1 NSVPVDDA
9 STGYGPQLGRLNSGL
24 CQGKSVPLASN
35 HGMNE
40 RMSDVRVRFAPS
52 PTGALHIGG
61 LRTALYNYLFAR
73 RHGGAMVLRIE
84 DTDQARFVPGAE
96 AYIKESLAW
105 IGIRLDEGPDE
116 GGPYGPCRQWERKSI
131 YREYAENLVRKGHA
145 YYAFDTPEELQA
157 MRDSL
162 TAAGVAQ
169 PQYNSVTRTRMRNS
183 LTLPPDEVDR
193 LMESGVP
200 HVIRLKVPRKE
211 EIRLNDLIRGWVLVH
226 SSQVDDKV
234 LMKSDGMPTY
244 HLANVV
250 DDHLMK
256 ITHVIRG
263 EEWLPSAPLHV

>member
-1 NSVPVDDA
+1 
-9 STGYGPQLGRLNSGL
+9 
-24 CQGKSVPLASN
+24 
-35 HGMNE
+35 MNE

-73 RHGGAMVLRIE
+73 RNGGKMILRIE

-96 AYIKESLAW
+96 EYIKESLEW
-105 IGIRLDEGPDE
+105 IGIRMDEGPAE
-116 GGPYGPCRQWERKSI
+116 GGPYGPYRQSERRVR
-131 YREYAENLVRKGHA
+131 YRGYAEELVGKGHA

-157 MRDSL
+157 MRDRL

-169 PQYNSVTRTRMRNS
+169 PQYNSLTRMQMRNS
-183 LTLPPDEVDR
+183 LTLPPQQVSDLLEA
-193 LMESGVP
+193 GTP
-200 HVIRLKVPRKE
+200 YVIRIKVPKKE

-226 SSQVDDKV
+226 SAQVDDKV

-250 DDHLMK
+250 DDYLMK
-256 ITHVIRG
+256 ISHVIRG
-263 EEWLPSAPLHV
+263 EEWLPSAPLHVMLYRYLGWEDAMPRFAHLP